1 MYDYQFTNYIYIYID
16 EPRTRY
22 VKYLNYRLRFD
33 TVSNESNAFDLRRT
47 KTSQKCSFFSINNDS
62 SKNHENRFRSISI
75 TRYHHFY
82 YYYYYYT
89 KHPRS
94 IKFSVHFSTRARYI
108 RRSHDWIPLHGS
120 LPWNINWPKCHWESI
135 IPGENST
142 STFLCHKVAGNCY
155 FQS

>member
-1 MYDYQFTNYIYIYID
+1 MQDCSNECTIINLQTIYIYID

-75 TRYHHFY
+75 TFHDIIIFIIIIII
-82 YYYYYYT
+82 T
-89 KHPRS
+89 QS
-94 IKFSVHFSTRARYI
+94 ILGQLSSPF
-108 RRSHDWIPLHGS
+108 
-120 LPWNINWPKCHWESI
+120 
-135 IPGENST
+135 
-142 STFLCHKVAGNCY
+142 TFLLELVIYVVPMIEFHFTVRY
-155 FQS
+155 REI